1 MDRLRPYLP
10 FVSVIAGIAVFSL
23 MDAAVKSA
31 AIAVGAYSAILLRS
45 AVGTLLALPLWIVP
59 HRRQRRTLAR
69 NVMRLH
75 MLRGVTVAVM
85 APLFFFGLV
94 RIPLAE
100 GIALSFI
107 APLIALYL
115 ASVMLGEQIRPTA
128 IWASVMGI
136 LGVAIIAAG
145 RIGEGTYDH
154 DAMIG
159 VAAVLVSAVAYAIN
173 LVLQRRQAMLAGPIE
188 IALFQNLCVGLCLL
202 PLAPWL
208 LVSPDAG
215 AMRDIVL
222 GALLSTIALAL
233 LAWGYARAEAQAL
246 LPIEYT
252 AFLWAALFGWLWF
265 GETVNAA
272 TVGGAV
278 LIVIGCLIAARRHTE
293 QTAL

>member
-128 IWASVMGI
+128 IWASVIRRGAARPGI
-136 LGVAIIAAG
+136 
-145 RIGEGTYDH
+145 
-154 DAMIG
+154 
-159 VAAVLVSAVAYAIN
+159 SAVVMTMSC
-173 LVLQRRQAMLAGPIE
+173 LAMCAE
-188 IALFQNLCVGLCLL
+188 TSSACAF
-202 PLAPWL
+202 WY
-208 LVSPDAG
+208 SS
-215 AMRDIVL
+215 DISV
-222 GALLSTIALAL
+222 A
-233 LAWGYARAEAQAL
+233 
-246 LPIEYT
+246 
-252 AFLWAALFGWLWF
+252 
-265 GETVNAA
+265 
-272 TVGGAV
+272 
-278 LIVIGCLIAARRHTE
+278 
-293 QTAL
+293 